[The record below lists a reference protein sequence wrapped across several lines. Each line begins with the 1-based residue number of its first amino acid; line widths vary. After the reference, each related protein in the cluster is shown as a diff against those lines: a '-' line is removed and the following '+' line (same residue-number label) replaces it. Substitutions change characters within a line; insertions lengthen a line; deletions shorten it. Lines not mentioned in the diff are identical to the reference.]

1 MNSFAAPAQQPAEI
15 PSENANGRLEAF
27 SDGVFAVAITL
38 LALGLE
44 VGRPG
49 EGSLVHQIADQW
61 PAFAAYV
68 VSFFS
73 IGIVWVNHHAL
84 FKSLR
89 REDNS
94 RGLMFFNLVLLLFV
108 VLIPFATATMAAYVR
123 AGGTDAH
130 VAAALYGGVMEGMGL
145 SFGVIFL
152 WSTRRAQSSGPR
164 TARAVRAAALRFG
177 LGTFFYAVAIAIAFL
192 SAPAAL
198 AVNAAIA
205 LYYVF
210 EQTPRGDELQTPDDG
225 VDLSTAQGGQLPTS
239 W

>member
-1 MNSFAAPAQQPAEI
+1 VSSFAESDQRRADGVRPR
-15 PSENANGRLEAF
+15 NVNGRLEAF

-38 LALGLE
+38 LALGLK
-44 VGRPG
+44 VGSPG

-61 PAFAAYV
+61 PSFAAYV

-130 VAAALYGGVMEGMGL
+130 VAAAIYGAVMEGMGL
-145 SFGVIFL
+145 SFGAVFL
-152 WSTRRAQSSGPR
+152 WCTRRTGFAAPLPP
-164 TARAVRAAALRFG
+164 RAVRAAAVRFG

-192 SAPAAL
+192 SAPIAL

-210 EQTPRGDELQTPDDG
+210 EQTPRGDELQAADRRDDA
-225 VDLSTAQGGQLPTS
+225 AQQEELPPS